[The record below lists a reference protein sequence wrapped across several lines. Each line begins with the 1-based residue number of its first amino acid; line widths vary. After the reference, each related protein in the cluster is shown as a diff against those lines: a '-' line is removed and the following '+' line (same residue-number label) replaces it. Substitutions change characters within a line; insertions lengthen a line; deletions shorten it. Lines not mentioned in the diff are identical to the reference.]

1 MIAIP
6 SSARHVG
13 RKLVEG
19 LAAPASDGLIVSHR
33 SAGVRRPHRVTP
45 RRRRPTASSC
55 HTAAPASDGLI
66 VSHRGAGAV
75 QAAVLDRLSMD
86 VANDMLQRGVVVRP
100 INDATCS

>member
-1 MIAIP
+1 MIASP

-19 LAAPASDGLIVSHR
+19 LEALASDGLIVSHR
-33 SAGVRRPHRVTP
+33 GA
-45 RRRRPTASSC
+45 
-55 HTAAPASDGLI
+55 
-66 VSHRGAGAV
+66 GAGAV

-100 INDATCS
+100 INDATSS